1 MNKQDCTD
9 VFARLSEYLDRE
21 LPGASCEEMEKHIAA
36 CAPCVQFVESLKK
49 SIHLTRGLTPED
61 ALSPMPEELK
71 QKFRRAFE
79 AAAKRRSR
87 VLTEPRP

>member
-1 MNKQDCTD
+1 MQDCTE

-21 LPGASCEEMEKHIAA
+21 LPGATCEEIEKHIAA

-61 ALSPMPEELK
+61 PLPPMPEERK
-71 QKFRRAFE
+71 QKLRRAFDDG
-79 AAAKRRSR
+79 ARRR
-87 VLTEPRP
+87 GK

>member
-49 SIHLTRGLTPED
+49 SIHLTRGFAPED
-61 ALSPMPEELK
+61 TVSPMSQDLE
-71 QKFRRAFE
+71 QKLRRAFE
-79 AAAKRRSR
+79 AAAARLSGKG
-87 VLTEPRP
+87 V